1 MVGLS
6 ELGVC
11 GFLLFPPVLF
21 SISLVVGYMLFKF
34 GESIAPKTKAIG
46 YKLKMYACGEDF
58 QGKKFQPSYNLF
70 FVAFFFTVLHASA
83 LMIATIAFSNQ
94 AVLIGL
100 IYGLVLV
107 ISMVALVRSIKVS
120 GVIR

>member
-6 ELGVC
+6 ETGVC
-11 GFLLFPPVLF
+11 GVLLFPPVLF
-21 SISLVVGYMLFKF
+21 GISLLIGYALFKF
-34 GESIAPKTKAIG
+34 GESIAPATKKIG

-58 QGKKFQPSYNLF
+58 HGKKFQPTYNLF

-83 LMIATIAFSNQ
+83 LMLATLAYSDMAIL
-94 AVLIGL
+94 VGL
-100 IYGLVLV
+100 IYALVLV
-107 ISMVALVRSIKVS
+107 ISMVALVRSIRLG